1 MPSLDVPG
9 ASINYEIFGSG
20 PLLLCIPGADGR
32 GSVFHEAAK
41 AASDKFSVVCWDR
54 RGYSKSLLRGPQNLR
69 SRLETDADDAER
81 LISHLS
87 SDGAYVFGTSSGA
100 IVTLM
105 LLSRH
110 SEVVKTAI
118 VHEPPAFTVLPDD
131 LRQQAAGFIQQI
143 YDTYRSEGPQSAM
156 EVFTSGLSDGKEAE
170 VMRSC
175 ISTSHGDEIRAN
187 SLWWFEFELRQ
198 YTSAVLHMDS
208 ILTVKEKVMIAVGV
222 DSAGLGVAPA
232 SIIAGQLGKEYITIP
247 GGHVSYMVSPESFIT
262 VFQVALSCQI
272 IGCPSC
278 IVEPPVAFA
287 QACGKGHPSIAA
299 VLQPTYKIMPD

>member
-9 ASINYEIFGSG
+9 ASIYYEVFGSG

-32 GSVFHEAAK
+32 GSVSHEVAK

-54 RGYSKSLLRGPQNLR
+54 RGYSKSLLRGPQNLQ
-69 SRLETDADDAER
+69 SRLETDADDAAH

-87 SDGAYVFGTSSGA
+87 SEAAYVFGTSSGA

-110 SEVVKTAI
+110 SEVVKAAI

-131 LRQQAAGFIQQI
+131 LRQQATEFIQHI
-143 YDTYRSEGPQSAM
+143 YDLYRKEGPLSAM
-156 EVFTSGLSDGKEAE
+156 EVFSSGFSDSKEAE
-170 VMRSC
+170 LMQSS

-198 YTSAVLHMDS
+198 YTSAVIPMDS
-208 ILTVKEKVMIAVGV
+208 IAAVREKVIIAVGM
-222 DSAGLGVAPA
+222 DSVGRGVAPA
-232 SIIAGQLGKEYITIP
+232 SIIADRLGEKPITIP
-247 GGHVSYMVSPESFIT
+247 GGHVNYQISPESFVA
-262 VFQVALSCQI
+262 VFT
-272 IGCPSC
+272 
-278 IVEPPVAFA
+278 ENFN
-287 QACGKGHPSIAA
+287 
-299 VLQPTYKIMPD
+299 